1 MNARY
6 KPRQVAQLETEF
18 VCALIALDR
27 YDELP
32 VLEQEELI
40 VTIGFRI
47 ATAVHLVI
55 GADVADEASAVLE
68 SARQCRPASSC
79 AGEWMAIVEAASEDL
94 NASRSHPRPAGP
106 TQPKPVTRAGS
117 RMPLRVHWSRG
128 SRDATEDR
136 ASPSFGSR

>member
-40 VTIGFRI
+40 VTHRVSDRDGR
-47 ATAVHLVI
+47 
-55 GADVADEASAVLE
+55 
-68 SARQCRPASSC
+68 
-79 AGEWMAIVEAASEDL
+79 
-94 NASRSHPRPAGP
+94 ASRDR
-106 TQPKPVTRAGS
+106 R
-117 RMPLRVHWSRG
+117 RRRG
-128 SRDATEDR
+128 
-136 ASPSFGSR
+136 